1 MPGTLYMLP
10 NRIADRPVDETIPQ
24 GVLETARRTRYF
36 LAENA
41 KSARLYLKEAGH
53 PGPISALS
61 ITEIG
66 HEPDASMI
74 RSWLQPV
81 LAGEDACIVSES
93 GCPGVAD
100 PGATLVAEAKRLGV
114 RVVPM
119 TGPCSIILT
128 LMASGLNGQR
138 FRFLGYLPIDE
149 AQRTKAIQDLERQS
163 RTPETQLFIETPYRN
178 NRLLQ
183 ALASSLSPD
192 TLVTAATDVTGP
204 GESISTR
211 TAGEWLADPVELP
224 KLPTVFAVLARPGA
238 HPREGIK
245 TRQGQPGKAHLPSGR
260 TAPARAKPGRH

>member
-1 MPGTLYMLP
+1 M
-10 NRIADRPVDETIPQ
+10 
-24 GVLETARRTRYF
+24 ETARRTRYF

-100 PGATLVAEAKRLGV
+100 PGATLVAAAKRLGI

-163 RTPETQLFIETPYRN
+163 RTPETQLFI
-178 NRLLQ
+178 
-183 ALASSLSPD
+183 ASSPPCLRFSP
-192 TLVTAATDVTGP
+192 GP
-204 GESISTR
+204 ALI
-211 TAGEWLADPVELP
+211 
-224 KLPTVFAVLARPGA
+224 
-238 HPREGIK
+238 
-245 TRQGQPGKAHLPSGR
+245 PGKESKRGR
-260 TAPARAKPGRH
+260 GSRERRICQAAELLRPAQSQAAISAVRH